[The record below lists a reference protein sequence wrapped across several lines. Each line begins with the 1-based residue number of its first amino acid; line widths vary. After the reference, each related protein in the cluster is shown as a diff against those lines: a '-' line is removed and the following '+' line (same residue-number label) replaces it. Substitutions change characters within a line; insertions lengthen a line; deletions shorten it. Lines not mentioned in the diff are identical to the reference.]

1 MIGDLISIL
10 FLFII
15 WVRIL
20 KIKKNDFSRFL
31 LEITIYFLAFIV
43 TLLGYKIFF
52 GINRFFFP
60 EELFPSIVG
69 VFAITL
75 VIIYI
80 LFKLAIFLVN
90 KKRPAWEVE
99 SKIYNI
105 PVGIINFINPTDQD
119 FQKVFMIF
127 AVVNFIIIGMLAS
140 GIPDAFSFKKRL
152 YLGEQFRPELLS
164 KENIILSNISGNK
177 NFKYNIARAVELI
190 RITNPYYYEQVIEN
204 TDHIAISGTD
214 MGMALANAN
223 PNNYTITFDPKYGV
237 RRYEK
242 IKEQLALGTILVHE
256 SQHLKDFKM
265 IDNGKGFNFLA
276 YFGGGAYFQLV
287 CNPVTNY
294 ENFSQI
300 FRAAME
306 VTYDE
311 WCAQIEE
318 VKFTRMYNVD
328 YKNDAEFREIF
339 SK

>member
-10 FLFII
+10 FLVII
-15 WVRIL
+15 WVKIL

-31 LEITIYFLAFIV
+31 LEITIYFFAFIV
-43 TLLGYKIFF
+43 TLLGYKLFF

-90 KKRPAWEVE
+90 KKRPAWEIE
-99 SKIYNI
+99 NKIYAV
-105 PVGIINFINPTDQD
+105 PVQILDFINPTDQD

-127 AVVNFIIIGMLAS
+127 FIINFIIAGTLLSSLA
-140 GIPDAFSFKKRL
+140 DAFAVKKKLYIDRSFENELMVK
-152 YLGEQFRPELLS
+152 EQNLL
-164 KENIILSNISGNK
+164 KTVSGND
-177 NFKYNIARAVELI
+177 NFKFNMAKSLEFVRL
-190 RITNPYYYEQVIEN
+190 TNPYYYQQIIEN
-204 TDHIAISGTD
+204 TDHLAISEAG

-223 PNNYTITFDPKYGV
+223 PNNYTITFDSKYGAK
-237 RRYEK
+237 RYDNPTDY
-242 IKEQLALGTILVHE
+242 LALSTILVHE
-256 SQHLKDFKM
+256 SQHLKDFKL
-265 IDNGKGFNFLA
+265 IDKGTGYNPL
-276 YFGGGAYFQLV
+276 YYIGGGIYFKLV

-300 FRAAME
+300 FRAVE
-306 VTYDE
+306 ETTYDE

-318 VKFTRMYNVD
+318 TKFSRMYNID
-328 YKNDAEFREIF
+328 YENNKEVGEIF